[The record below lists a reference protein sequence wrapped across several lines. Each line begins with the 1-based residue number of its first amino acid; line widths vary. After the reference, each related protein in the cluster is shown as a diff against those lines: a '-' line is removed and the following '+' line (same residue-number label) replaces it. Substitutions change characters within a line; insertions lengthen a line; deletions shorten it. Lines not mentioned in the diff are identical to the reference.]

1 MSWRSTQLGSNL
13 CDQDRLILN
22 LFGDRPVRYIGTDT
36 EFAANLNCDQF
47 STALILILN
56 QPLWLSQVVQQC
68 RQHLA
73 DPVDTVYIGINRYC
87 VKGNDTTRNF
97 VDTES
102 PGLDLINMLE
112 SVITESGYTKTDS
125 GYFDRDLGRYFNFVQ
140 PLTWIYGTK
149 NTNSNH

>member
-1 MSWRSTQLGSNL
+1 MSWRSTQLGSDL

-36 EFAANLNCDQF
+36 EFAANLNCDQS

-56 QPLWLSQVVQQC
+56 QPMWLSQVVEQC
-68 RQHLA
+68 RQHLT
-73 DPVDTVYIGINRYC
+73 DPVDTFYIGINRYC
-87 VKGNDTTRNF
+87 VKGNNTTRNF
-97 VDTES
+97 VDTKS

-112 SVITESGYTKTDS
+112 SVITESGYTKTYS